1 MTAREELSFDP
12 IVPGQG
18 LGPVFSAA
26 AAATTAI
33 VAAVIASAV
42 AAVPGWAAVAT

>member
-33 VAAVIASAV
+33 VAAVIAAAV
-42 AAVPGWAAVAT
+42 AAIPGLASAT